1 MHRIVV
7 LGTGTDVGKTH
18 ITTRLVRALCAAL
31 PGQDVVGI
39 KPVETGV
46 RQRPKS
52 GAPPSGTDAHALELV
67 SRGTPLRPHPFAA
80 FADPV
85 SAHLAARRERRSV
98 SIRAIVNGMTLHGA
112 TLRGWQVVETAGAV
126 FSPLTS
132 RATNLDLASALE
144 PAIWILVAPDA
155 LGVLHDV
162 RATLLAMRATA
173 REPDYL
179 VLSAARA
186 ADASVGTNGAELARV
201 GLPKPVAIVARG
213 AGDAALAPLV
223 RALLRTSKSR

>member
-18 ITTRLVRALCAAL
+18 VATRLVRALCAAL

-46 RQRPKS
+46 RRRPKD
-52 GAPPSGTDAHALELV
+52 GRPPAGTDAHALEFV

-85 SAHLAARRERRSV
+85 SAHLAARRERSSV
-98 SIRAIVNGMTLHGA
+98 SIRAVVRAVTLHGA
-112 TLRGWQVVETAGAV
+112 TLRGWQIVETAGAV
-126 FSPLTS
+126 FSPLTT
-132 RATNLDLASALE
+132 RATNLDLARALE

-173 REPDYL
+173 RVPDYL

-186 ADASVGTNGAELARV
+186 PDASVGTNAAELARV
-201 GLPKPVAIVARG
+201 GLPKPVAIVARD

-223 RALLRTSKSR
+223 RALLRASKRR